1 LFALFIWVLIMR
13 FWLLLIL
20 MIPSPALAQTGDTL
34 LQRHPEWTQSDVGQ
48 SEPIETEGILVA
60 QTPGIPLAQ
69 AGGNPLVF
77 FATVAGSL
85 VGLLLIAVWAYTRV
99 YVITPNNEAFVRTGG
114 VFAKGKTV
122 ILNGGCIVL
131 PGFHELTRV
140 PLRELSIDV
149 ERTDKLA
156 VRTKDYLRANMR
168 VTFFVCINASQ
179 QDVLTAAAR
188 LSQQGKITAIDIKN
202 ALEKRA
208 DDAIRAAAKTKS
220 LAEIDSDKLGFAQ
233 EVLNLIEPDLKKVG
247 LTLNN
252 IAISEVEESD
262 TYDEN
267 NFFDAQGVRLR
278 TETIQRSIQQKREV
292 ELTTQITM
300 QQKELDTEKEARKLA
315 QDNESDK
322 LTRQLE
328 IEAERAQ
335 REREIEESRARELAS
350 IQRNKILQDRSVEEE
365 EIRRKLALQ
374 QSQIDA
380 DIDLDDRN
388 TRLKIAQTQKQQ
400 EVETA
405 EILRQQAIESA
416 RLQAQIEIAEGER
429 LARIAQEDTI
439 IAITNKKRDSLLADA
454 QRAQAEEAVLSAS
467 QMEQAEREQ
476 RLALIHA
483 EQEAQQRNISER
495 NVIEIDA
502 FRRKRQAEIAQEAAQ
517 TEAESIR
524 ILAQA
529 GRDRDLAEAEGI
541 QAKLAAQNTISN
553 ATLTAQLI
561 ESIWPELVKRLPE
574 TLQALAPQPGVL
586 GDARIYTFAGGN
598 NGSAN
603 GMGDINKLLF
613 STSGLEILTTLLD
626 EKRLGSLINQVG
638 SLLQGNSAEN
648 SDSSPAQIPQNSS
661 QPMTSKDPDLATDF
675 PPLDPGESSPTS
687 V

>member
-1 LFALFIWVLIMR
+1 MR

-20 MIPSPALAQTGDTL
+20 MLPSPTLAQAASSSQDSDLFLGSKPFEAE
-34 LQRHPEWTQSDVGQ
+34 PES
-48 SEPIETEGILVA
+48 IATESILVA
-60 QTPGIPLAQ
+60 QSPGIPLAQ
-69 AGGNPLVF
+69 ASSSPLAF
-77 FATVAGSL
+77 FATVAGAL
-85 VGLLLIAVWAYTRV
+85 VGLLLIAIWVYTRV

-114 VFAKGKTV
+114 VFVKGKTV
-122 ILNGGCIVL
+122 ILNGGCVVL

-149 ERTDKLA
+149 ERTGKLA
-156 VRTKDYLRANMR
+156 VRTKDYLRADMR

-400 EVETA
+400 EAETA
-405 EILRQQAIESA
+405 EILRQQVIESA

-429 LARIAQEDTI
+429 LARLAQEDTI
-439 IAITNKKRDSLLADA
+439 IAITNKKRDSFLADA

-467 QMEQAEREQ
+467 RMEQAEREQ
-476 RLALIHA
+476 RLALIQA
-483 EQEAQQRNISER
+483 EQEAQQRTISER

-529 GRDRDLAEAEGI
+529 ERDRDLAVAEGI

-561 ESIWPELVKRLPE
+561 ESIWPELVKQLPE
-574 TLQALAPQPGVL
+574 TLKALAPQPGVL

-598 NGSAN
+598 NGFAN
-603 GMGDINKLLF
+603 SMGDINKLLF

-638 SLLQGNSAEN
+638 SLLQSNSLQN
-648 SDSSPAQIPQNSS
+648 NDISPTQIPQNLS
-661 QPMTSKDPDLATDF
+661 QPTTNPDLATDFSPDF
-675 PPLDPGESSPTS
+675 PPLDPGKSSPNS
-687 V
+687 I

>member
-1 LFALFIWVLIMR
+1 MR
-13 FWLLLIL
+13 FWLQLMLLIP
-20 MIPSPALAQTGDTL
+20 IPALAQTQDPAGDGGTDPQPAENPL
-34 LQRHPEWTQSDVGQ
+34 NHA
-48 SEPIETEGILVA
+48 GILVA
-60 QTPGIPLAQ
+60 QNSGIPQ
-69 AGGNPLVF
+69 VGGGNPLVF
-77 FATVAGSL
+77 FATIAGALVA
-85 VGLLLIAVWAYTRV
+85 LLLVSVWAYTRV

-140 PLRELSIDV
+140 PLREISIDV

-188 LSQQGKITAIDIKN
+188 LSQQGRITAVDIKN

-300 QQKELDTEKEARKLA
+300 EQKELDTEKQSRKLA
-315 QDNESDK
+315 QGNESDK

-335 REREIEESRARELAS
+335 REREIEESRAREMAA

-380 DIDLDDRN
+380 DIELDQRS
-388 TRLKIAQTQKQQ
+388 TKLKIAQTQKQQ
-400 EVETA
+400 EAETA
-405 EILRQQAIESA
+405 EILRQQATESA
-416 RLQAQIEIAEGER
+416 RLQAQIEIAESER
-429 LARIAQEDTI
+429 LARLAQEDTA
-439 IAITNKKRDSLLADA
+439 IAISHKKRDSFLADA
-454 QRAQAEEAVLSAS
+454 ERARAQEAVLSAG
-467 QMEQAEREQ
+467 QLEKADREKQ
-476 RLALIHA
+476 LALISA
-483 EQEAQQRNISER
+483 EQEAQQINIAER
-495 NVIEIDA
+495 NGVEIDA
-502 FRRKRQAEIAQEAAQ
+502 FRRKRQAQIAQEAAQ

-529 GRDRDLAEAEGI
+529 ERDRALAEAEGI
-541 QAKLAAQNTISN
+541 RAKLEAQNTISN
-553 ATLTAQLI
+553 ANLTAQLI
-561 ESIWPELVKRLPE
+561 QTIWPELVKTLPQ
-574 TLQALAPQPGVL
+574 TLRALAPQPGVL
-586 GDARIYTFAGGN
+586 GDARVYTFAGEGP
-598 NGSAN
+598 NGS
-603 GMGDINKLLF
+603 GLSDINKLML
-613 STSGLEILTTLLD
+613 STSGFEVLNTLLSQD
-626 EKRLGSLINQVG
+626 KLGSLITQVG
-638 SLLQGNSAEN
+638 SLLHPQPDSPSASPNSPDLPPPDPVVTQSSDGDPSISAELGPVEAA
-648 SDSSPAQIPQNSS
+648 SSVS
-661 QPMTSKDPDLATDF
+661 
-675 PPLDPGESSPTS
+675 
-687 V
+687 

>member
-1 LFALFIWVLIMR
+1 MR
-13 FWLLLIL
+13 FWLQLMLLT
-20 MIPSPALAQTGDTL
+20 PTPALAQTQDPAADSWTDPQPTENPL
-34 LQRHPEWTQSDVGQ
+34 RHEGLNH
-48 SEPIETEGILVA
+48 EGILVA
-60 QTPGIPLAQ
+60 QNPGIPLTQ
-69 AGGNPLVF
+69 VGGGNPLVF
-77 FATVAGSL
+77 FATIAGALVA
-85 VGLLLIAVWAYTRV
+85 LLLVSVWAYTRV

-140 PLRELSIDV
+140 PLREISIDV

-188 LSQQGKITAIDIKN
+188 LSQQGRITAVDIKN

-208 DDAIRAAAKTKS
+208 DDAIRAAAKTKN

-300 QQKELDTEKEARKLA
+300 EQKELDTEKQSRKLA

-328 IEAERAQ
+328 IEAQRAQ
-335 REREIEESRARELAS
+335 REREIEESRAREMAA

-380 DIDLDDRN
+380 DIELDQRS
-388 TRLKIAQTQKQQ
+388 TKLKIAQTQKQQ
-400 EVETA
+400 EAETA
-405 EILRQQAIESA
+405 EILRQQITESA
-416 RLQAQIEIAEGER
+416 RLQAQIEIAESER
-429 LARIAQEDTI
+429 MARLAQEDTA
-439 IAITNKKRDSLLADA
+439 IAISHKKRDSFLADA
-454 QRAQAEEAVLSAS
+454 ERARAQEAVLSAG
-467 QMEQAEREQ
+467 QLEKADREKQ
-476 RLALIHA
+476 LALINA
-483 EQEAQQRNISER
+483 EQEAQQVNIAER
-495 NVIEIDA
+495 NVVEIDA
-502 FRRKRQAEIAQEAAQ
+502 FRRKRQAQIAQEAAQ

-529 GRDRDLAEAEGI
+529 ERDRALAEADGI
-541 QAKLAAQNTISN
+541 RAKLEAQNTISN
-553 ATLTAQLI
+553 ANLTAQLI
-561 ESIWPELVKRLPE
+561 QTIWPELVKTLPQ
-574 TLQALAPQPGVL
+574 TLRALAPQPGVL
-586 GDARIYTFAGGN
+586 GDARVYTFAGGGEGPH
-598 NGSAN
+598 GS
-603 GMGDINKLLF
+603 GLSDINKLLL
-613 STSGLEILTTLLD
+613 SSSGFEILNTLLKED
-626 EKRLGSLINQVG
+626 KLGSLITQVG
-638 SLLQGNSAEN
+638 SLLHNQPDIPSASPNSP
-648 SDSSPAQIPQNSS
+648 DFSP
-661 QPMTSKDPDLATDF
+661 PDLAATPSPEGD
-675 PPLDPGESSPTS
+675 PPISAELGPVDGASSVS
-687 V
+687 

>member
-1 LFALFIWVLIMR
+1 MR